1 MIIGFLGKGGSGK
14 STLAS
19 LYTNFLLSKKQSV
32 LAIDADH
39 NMDFSYNLGIT
50 DEAFPY
56 FGSTG
61 TAFLL
66 EHFGYDED
74 AEYAEDEPVSD
85 PSISELTQP
94 NSTRVY
100 SDIFRQKNIPTFSID
115 TDTMDIF
122 TKQYGKKIRENLL
135 CISSGP
141 HDEVILHGNKCS
153 HSLGTP
159 LKVYLPLLT
168 LSTNEHVVVDMIASN
183 DAAATSIPT
192 GFTFAIISVEPTPHS
207 IKAAKQ
213 IHETLEFFD
222 VPHGY
227 VLNKS
232 RDTAKDT
239 QMIIEQLH
247 QEPISIVP
255 LNNEIANPLFHSDH
269 SNLSP
274 DMVESMNKIFTHT
287 QTYIE
292 KHGDSRKTRSS
303 EKMARNKKYKDTV
316 LTN

>member
-50 DEAFPY
+50 EDDFPY

-66 EHFGYDED
+66 ENFGYHKDR
-74 AEYAEDEPVSD
+74 PVS
-85 PSISELTQP
+85 S
-94 NSTRVY
+94 STHIY
-100 SDIFRQKNIPTFSID
+100 SDLFRQKNIPSFSIGED
-115 TDTMDIF
+115 NMDIF
-122 TKQYGKKIRENLL
+122 TKKYSKKIREKLL
-135 CISSGP
+135 CMSSGP
-141 HDEVILHGNKCS
+141 HDEVMLHGNKCS
-153 HSLGTP
+153 HALGTP
-159 LKVYLPLLT
+159 LKVYLPLLE
-168 LSTNEHVVVDMIASN
+168 LSSHEHVVVDMIASS

-192 GFTFAIISVEPTPHS
+192 GFTFAIISVEPTRHS

-213 IHETLEFFD
+213 IHDTLEFFD

-232 RDTAKDT
+232 NNKNKDIE
-239 QMIIEQLH
+239 IIKENLK
-247 QEPISIVP
+247 ESPISVIP
-255 LNNEIANPLFHSDH
+255 LSADISDPSFHMDHQNLTPEISECMYEIYAHVRSY
-269 SNLSP
+269 
-274 DMVESMNKIFTHT
+274 VQKHT
-287 QTYIE
+287 DT
-292 KHGDSRKTRSS
+292 RKTRSID
-303 EKMARNKKYKDTV
+303 KMERNKNYKDTV
-316 LTN
+316 LSK

>member
-66 EHFGYDED
+66 ENFGYDED
-74 AEYAEDEPVSD
+74 GPVS
-85 PSISELTQP
+85 T
-94 NSTRVY
+94 STHVY
-100 SDIFRQKNIPTFSID
+100 SDLFRQKNIPTFSID

-122 TKQYGKKIRENLL
+122 TKQYGKKIRQNLL
-135 CISSGP
+135 CMSSGP

-159 LKVYLPLLT
+159 LKVYLPLLK
-168 LSTNEHVVVDMIASN
+168 LSANEHVVVDMIASN

-192 GFTFAIISVEPTPHS
+192 GFTFTIISVESTPHS

-213 IHETLEFFD
+213 IHDTLSFFD

-232 RDTAKDT
+232 RDAAKDA
-239 QMIIEQLH
+239 QMIIEHLH
-247 QEPISIVP
+247 EEPISIIP
-255 LNNEIANPLFHSDH
+255 LNGEIVNPSFHSDH
-269 SNLSP
+269 SNLSL
-274 DMVESMNKIFTHT
+274 DMVESMDKIFTHI
-287 QTYIE
+287 QSYIE
-292 KHGDSRKTRSS
+292 KHGDSRKVRSS

-316 LTN
+316 LKN